1 MEEKTKYKIYIIGIL
16 KSISIIMFLLILLKS
31 IKNFPLKVVLI
42 LSSIILS
49 VITNYLYYKQS
60 KDYYFNLKH
69 ETQMKYFNR
78 FENTSMKILNKL
90 DKKNMADKIF
100 NISNKTMFK
109 EKCYLESIPSLVLS
123 LGLLTY
129 IVITT
134 NWIMIIP
141 LIILLVSTLVIRY
154 KTLTIQEITYEVDN
168 PKLIEF
174 IEKMDTIRKLNIFN
188 YAKNILN
195 RKKESIR
202 YTYNLKYIK
211 NKFAIL
217 LYAFK
222 VIVMILFL
230 LKNTNL
236 LTILISICLITI
248 IDYYIYVLFLGI
260 NNHKAEHTLNK
271 ELNEALC
278 EKCITKRQIVWH
290 TIKIENGTF
299 TNHGIT
305 IKIPNFELEKLD
317 QISIMGQSG
326 EGKSSILKIL
336 SGLYEL
342 ESGTIQID
350 DKPKEKEINNIYI
363 SSSVAIFDS
372 TLKDNLCLGK
382 DIPEKKIMEYIKE
395 VGLLSWID
403 KLSLGLNT
411 KIDNNIELIIK
422 EKINLIRAII
432 IDADVYL
439 LDNPTANMDLEDEKK
454 VTKIINKYFAKKTFV
469 IVTDRPVITTIC
481 KKHYFMKEHIL
492 MDKEPLL

>member
-1 MEEKTKYKIYIIGIL
+1 ML
-16 KSISIIMFLLILLKS
+16 
-31 IKNFPLKVVLI
+31 PVL
-42 LSSIILS
+42 
-49 VITNYLYYKQS
+49 N
-60 KDYYFNLKH
+60 
-69 ETQMKYFNR
+69 
-78 FENTSMKILNKL
+78 
-90 DKKNMADKIF
+90 
-100 NISNKTMFK
+100 
-109 EKCYLESIPSLVLS
+109 
-123 LGLLTY
+123 
-129 IVITT
+129 
-134 NWIMIIP
+134 
-141 LIILLVSTLVIRY
+141 
-154 KTLTIQEITYEVDN
+154 
-168 PKLIEF
+168 
-174 IEKMDTIRKLNIFN
+174 
-188 YAKNILN
+188 
-195 RKKESIR
+195 
-202 YTYNLKYIK
+202 
-211 NKFAIL
+211 
-217 LYAFK
+217 
-222 VIVMILFL
+222 
-230 LKNTNL
+230 
-236 LTILISICLITI
+236 
-248 IDYYIYVLFLGI
+248 
-260 NNHKAEHTLNK
+260 
-271 ELNEALC
+271 
-278 EKCITKRQIVWH
+278 
-290 TIKIENGTF
+290 
-299 TNHGIT
+299 
-305 IKIPNFELEKLD
+305 NFELEKLD